1 MYELIDTRQF
11 LLFNTP
17 QKEKF
22 IVSDGDA
29 ARYRLEN

>member
-1 MYELIDTRQF
+1 MYGLIII
-11 LLFNTP
+11 FNTP